1 MSILS
6 FLNISKYY
14 GSDLILDH
22 ISFDINKGDKIAL
35 IGSNGEGKTTILKLI
50 LKEEDVTNNYNE
62 NKISEISY
70 LKNIKI
76 GYLNQ
81 NLITSLDNTV
91 MQECLLCYKEVF
103 EIEEKMQA
111 VLNQM
116 QENKNNE
123 ELLEKYNNLIEHY
136 KEIGGYSYLS
146 DIKNYLARF
155 NFDNSYY
162 DKKVS
167 TLSGGER
174 TKLAFAKLLMF
185 KYDLL
190 LLDEPTNYIDIS
202 TIEWLEKFL
211 KSYKGTILFVS
222 HDTYFIENVANKV
235 FELSNHKLEVFNCD
249 YKNYLKLKEERYKYL
264 EKEKEKQDE
273 EITKL
278 RRFIEFYMP
287 KPRFTSRAKDKEKK
301 LNKILEN
308 KIEIEKE
315 RHKNINLNLQ
325 SNNLKNKELLCVKN
339 VVVGYD
345 TPLLKEISFDI
356 YSNDKI
362 AIMGDNGIGK
372 STLIKTIYGMLK
384 PLQGEILSKRKLNI
398 GYFNQFDLEKEDSKQ
413 TILEYLR
420 NNNLNLSDKELRSA
434 LGKFYFKGDDIN
446 KNLFSTS
453 NGERK
458 RLLLCN
464 LSLKSYDLL
473 LLDEP
478 ANHLDLDTKKSL
490 IDSLNK
496 YNGAILFI
504 SHDRF
509 FVNQLASKL
518 IYLTKNKNYIIEG
531 NYDDLLID
539 LEKENSENNIA
550 KENKEQLVEKSNAKP
565 QQNNKL
571 SKNMIVKLQSEV
583 KQIELRLSE
592 INEILTNASY
602 TSYEEVDEL
611 VNEKEKLET
620 KYLDLL
626 SKLEENNENG

>member
-6 FLNISKYY
+6 FINISKYY

-50 LKEEDVTNNYNE
+50 LKEESLTNNYNE
-62 NKISEISY
+62 NKISEISL

-103 EIEEKMQA
+103 EVEDKMQA
-111 VLNQM
+111 VLNQI
-116 QENKNNE
+116 EESKNNG
-123 ELLEKYNNLIEHY
+123 ELLEKYNNLIEYY

-146 DIKNYLARF
+146 DIKNYLSRF
-155 NFDNSYY
+155 NFPSSYY

-211 KSYKGTILFVS
+211 KTYKGTILFVS
-222 HDTYFIENVANKV
+222 HDTYFIENVANKI

-273 EITKL
+273 KILKL
-278 RRFIEFYMP
+278 KRFIEFYMP

-315 RHKNINLNLQ
+315 SHKNINLNLK
-325 SNNLKNKELLCVKN
+325 SNNLKNKELLSINNIVI
-339 VVVGYD
+339 GYD
-345 TPLLKEISFDI
+345 TPLLNEISFDI
-356 YSNDKI
+356 YSSDKI

-372 STLIKTIYGMLK
+372 STLIKTIYGMFK
-384 PLQGEILSKRKLNI
+384 PLKGEILSKRKLNI
-398 GYFNQFDLEKEDSKQ
+398 GYFNQFDLEKEDNNQ

-420 NNNLNLSDKELRSA
+420 NNNLNLSDNELRSA

-490 IDSLNK
+490 IDSLKK

-509 FVNQLASKL
+509 FVNQLATKL
-518 IYLTKNKNYIIEG
+518 IYLTKNKNYIIDG

-539 LEKENSENNIA
+539 LEKENIENTS
-550 KENKEQLVEKSNAKP
+550 NKSDNNTILEKNSAKP

-571 SKNMIVKLQSEV
+571 SKNMILKLQSEV
-583 KQIELRLSE
+583 KQIETRLSE
-592 INEILTNASY
+592 INKILSDESYSSFKEI
-602 TSYEEVDEL
+602 DEL
-611 VNEKEKLET
+611 VSEKEQLEN
-620 KYLDLL
+620 KYLELL
-626 SKLEENNENG
+626 SQLEENN

>member
-103 EIEEKMQA
+103 EIEEKMQT

-116 QENKNNE
+116 QENKNND
-123 ELLEKYNNLIEHY
+123 ELLEKYNNLIEYY

-222 HDTYFIENVANKV
+222 HDTYFIENVANKI

-325 SNNLKNKELLCVKN
+325 SSNLKNKELLCIKN

-345 TPLLKEISFDI
+345 TRLLKEISFDI

-384 PLQGEILSKRKLNI
+384 PLSGEILSKRKLNI

-539 LEKENSENNIA
+539 LEKENAENNIV
-550 KENKEQLVEKSNAKP
+550 KENKEQLFEKSSAKP

-626 SKLEENNENG
+626 SKLEESNENG

>member
-50 LKEEDVTNNYNE
+50 LKEEDVSNNYNE
-62 NKISEISY
+62 NKTSEISY

-103 EIEEKMQA
+103 EIEEKMQT

-116 QENKNNE
+116 QENKNND
-123 ELLEKYNNLIEHY
+123 ELLEKYNNLIEYY

-222 HDTYFIENVANKV
+222 HDTYFIENVANKI

-249 YKNYLKLKEERYKYL
+249 YKNYLKLKKERYKYL

-325 SNNLKNKELLCVKN
+325 SSNLKNKELLCVKN

-550 KENKEQLVEKSNAKP
+550 KENKEQLFEKSIAKP

-626 SKLEENNENG
+626 SKLEENKENG

>member
-103 EIEEKMQA
+103 EIEEKMQT

-116 QENKNNE
+116 QENKNND
-123 ELLEKYNNLIEHY
+123 ELLEKYNNLIEYY

-222 HDTYFIENVANKV
+222 HDTYFIENVANKI

-325 SNNLKNKELLCVKN
+325 SSNLKNKELLCVKN

-372 STLIKTIYGMLK
+372 STLIKTIYGNLK
-384 PLQGEILSKRKLNI
+384 PLHGEILSKRKLNI

-550 KENKEQLVEKSNAKP
+550 KENKEQLVEKSTAKP

-626 SKLEENNENG
+626 SKLEESNENG

>member
-103 EIEEKMQA
+103 EIEEKMQT

-123 ELLEKYNNLIEHY
+123 ELLEKYNNLIEYY

-222 HDTYFIENVANKV
+222 HDTYFIENVANKI

-315 RHKNINLNLQ
+315 KHKNINLNLQ
-325 SNNLKNKELLCVKN
+325 SSNLKNKELLCIKN

-345 TPLLKEISFDI
+345 IPLLKEISFDI

-372 STLIKTIYGMLK
+372 STLIKTIYGILK

-550 KENKEQLVEKSNAKP
+550 KENEERLVGKSTAKP

-611 VNEKEKLET
+611 VDEKEKLEI

-626 SKLEENNENG
+626 SKLEESNENG

>member
-62 NKISEISY
+62 NKISDISY

-103 EIEEKMQA
+103 EIEEKMQT

-116 QENKNNE
+116 QENKNND
-123 ELLEKYNNLIEHY
+123 ELLEKYNNLIEYY

-190 LLDEPTNYIDIS
+190 LLDEPTNYIEIS

-222 HDTYFIENVANKV
+222 HDTYFIENVANKI

-325 SNNLKNKELLCVKN
+325 SSNLKNKELLCVKN

-539 LEKENSENNIA
+539 LEKENSDNNIA
-550 KENKEQLVEKSNAKP
+550 KENKEQLFEKSIAKP

-626 SKLEENNENG
+626 SKLEENKENG

>member
-50 LKEEDVTNNYNE
+50 LKEEDVSNNYNE
-62 NKISEISY
+62 NKTSEISY

-103 EIEEKMQA
+103 EIEEKMQT

-116 QENKNNE
+116 QENKNND
-123 ELLEKYNNLIEHY
+123 ELLEKYNNLIEYY
-136 KEIGGYSYLS
+136 KEIAGYSYLS

-222 HDTYFIENVANKV
+222 HDTYFIENVANKI

-325 SNNLKNKELLCVKN
+325 SSNLKNKELLCVKN

-398 GYFNQFDLEKEDSKQ
+398 GYFNQFNLEKEDSKQ

-550 KENKEQLVEKSNAKP
+550 KENKEQLFEKSSAKP

-583 KQIELRLSE
+583 KQIEFRLSE

-626 SKLEENNENG
+626 SMLEENKENG

>member
-62 NKISEISY
+62 NNISEISY

-81 NLITSLDNTV
+81 NLITSIDNTV

-103 EIEEKMQA
+103 EIEEKMQT

-123 ELLEKYNNLIEHY
+123 ELLEKYNNLIEYY

-222 HDTYFIENVANKV
+222 HDSYFIENVANKI

-315 RHKNINLNLQ
+315 KHKNINLNLQ
-325 SNNLKNKELLCVKN
+325 SSNLKNKELLCIKN

-372 STLIKTIYGMLK
+372 STLIKTIYGILK

-518 IYLTKNKNYIIEG
+518 IYLTKNKNYIIDG

-550 KENKEQLVEKSNAKP
+550 KENEERLVGKSTAKP

-611 VNEKEKLET
+611 VDEKEKLEI

-626 SKLEENNENG
+626 SKLEESNENG